1 MTWIQTTF
9 DNATA
14 AITVNTPIILFMGSP
29 TVINNAVMNTF
40 DSVCDALG
48 GQTEEQV

>member
-1 MTWIQTTF
+1 MDTTTL
-9 DNATA
+9 NNMTA
-14 AITVNTPIILFMGSP
+14 AITVNTPIILFIGSP

-40 DSVCDALG
+40 DSVCEVLG